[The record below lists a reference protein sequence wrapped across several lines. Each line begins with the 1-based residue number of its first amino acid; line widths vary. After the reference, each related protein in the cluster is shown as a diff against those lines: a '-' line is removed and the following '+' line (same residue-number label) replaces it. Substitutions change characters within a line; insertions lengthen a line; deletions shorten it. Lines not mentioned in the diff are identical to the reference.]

1 MRGCEE
7 MYKLNEANLYE
18 SPEHAVHQEY
28 SDPALEWKIT
38 FRVFI

>member
-1 MRGCEE
+1 

-18 SPEHAVHQEY
+18 SPERAVHQEY

-38 FRVFI
+38 FSFEI